1 MLPVYFG
8 TTVLLV
14 NGLNKGKH
22 QRFIARYRSVY
33 LSMINFI
40 TKQITDCF

>member
-22 QRFIARYRSVY
+22 QIHV
-33 LSMINFI
+33 LQGMIYCKI
-40 TKQITDCF
+40 QISLFEHD

>member
-8 TTVLLV
+8 TTVLLI

-22 QRFIARYRSVY
+22 QI
-33 LSMINFI
+33 LQGMIYCKI
-40 TKQITDCF
+40 QISLFEHD